1 MSLRLGLAG
10 AAMAFVPLTHALAQ
24 EAPGAATPDDAALLQ
39 RLNEAEQRIR
49 VLERK
54 LELQVEA
61 TTTAAAAAPKVTAT
75 PTRYSI
81 GTADGANSVRLRGVL
96 HVDGRHF
103 EGDGSP
109 VTSNT
114 WLLRRVRPIVE
125 GTFAKYFD
133 FRFTPDFAQGRTVIQ
148 DAYVTARF
156 RPWAQVTVGKFKVP
170 VGLERIQ
177 SANDLR
183 FIERAFPTSL
193 VPNRDIG
200 VQFAGDMAEGLF
212 SYNVSYTNGVNDGG
226 SAESLQPPD
235 VENDAKG
242 DVSAR
247 VFFQPFL
254 NSETFALRGLGF
266 GIGGTYVDVTGNS
279 GNALLPSY
287 RSPGQASFF
296 SYRGNT
302 AATATTPAIN
312 NATFADGARLRYS
325 PQFYYYYSS
334 FGLIGEYVVV
344 SQEVARVNGAVA
356 RSATLD
362 NKAWQ
367 LQLSWLLTGED
378 ETFRGVTPGVNFEV
392 GKPGRGAWELVARV
406 HELSID
412 RDAFTGGANSFANPL
427 TAARRARAAG
437 IGVNWYLNS
446 NVKWSVDYELT
457 KFDGGA
463 ATGDRPDEKA
473 YLTRIGL
480 AF

>member
-1 MSLRLGLAG
+1 MRFPLGLAG
-10 AAMAFVPLTHALAQ
+10 AAMALIPLSAALAQ
-24 EAPGAATPDDAALLQ
+24 DAPPAAADAAALLQ
-39 RLNEAEQRIR
+39 RLDEAEQRIK

-54 LELQVEA
+54 LELQDEA
-61 TTTAAAAAPKVTAT
+61 TTTAATSAPVVRAQ
-75 PTRYSI
+75 PNRWAIQS
-81 GTADGANSVRLRGVL
+81 ADGASFVRLRGVL

-109 VTSNT
+109 ATSNT

-125 GTFAKYFD
+125 GTFANYYD
-133 FRFTPDFAQGRTVIQ
+133 FRFTPDFGGGKAIVQ

-156 RPWAQVTVGKFKVP
+156 KPWAQVTVGKFKVP
-170 VGLERIQ
+170 LGLERIQ
-177 SANDLR
+177 SANDTR
-183 FIERAFPTSL
+183 FVERAFPTSL

-200 VQFAGDMAEGLF
+200 VQLAGNLAGGKLN
-212 SYNVSYTNGVNDGG
+212 YNVSYTNGVSDG
-226 SAESLQPPD
+226 SSSDSNASPD
-235 VENDAKG
+235 VDNDAKG

-254 NSETFALRGLGF
+254 ASDNFALRGLGF
-266 GIGGTYVDVTGNS
+266 GVGGTYVDSTGSSTNT
-279 GNALLPSY
+279 LLPSY
-287 RSPGQASFF
+287 RTPGQATFF
-296 SYRGNT
+296 SYRS
-302 AATATTPAIN
+302 ATAGT
-312 NATFADGARLRYS
+312 NATFADGERLRWS

-334 FGLIGEYVVV
+334 FGLLGEYAVV
-344 SQEVARVNGAVA
+344 SQDVRRVNGVVN
-356 RSATLD
+356 RSDTLD

-367 LQLSWLLTGED
+367 LQLTWLLTGE
-378 ETFRGVTPGVNFEV
+378 EESFTGVTPAANFAI

-412 RDAFTGGANSFANPL
+412 DAAFAGGADSFANPL
-427 TAARRARAAG
+427 TAARRARAAA
-437 IGVNWYLNS
+437 IGLNWYLNP

-457 KFDGGA
+457 RFDGGA